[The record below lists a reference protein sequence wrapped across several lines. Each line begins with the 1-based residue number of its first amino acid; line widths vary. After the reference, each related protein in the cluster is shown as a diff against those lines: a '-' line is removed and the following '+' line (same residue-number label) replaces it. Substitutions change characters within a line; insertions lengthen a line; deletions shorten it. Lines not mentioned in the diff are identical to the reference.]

1 MALERA
7 GAGIASGVDGDAF
20 GFGFVFA

>member
-7 GAGIASGVDGDAF
+7 PESITSGADGDAF

>member
-7 GAGIASGVDGDAF
+7 GESITSGADGDAF